1 MKKAIS
7 GRQTG
12 KTTKLI
18 LLSAQTGGTI
28 ITFNRETAKSILLKA
43 NKMGVSIPEPIDIE
57 KLMSEA
63 YRNSISG
70 NMSNVIVDDA
80 DRVLELILNKF
91 NVASVD
97 AISMCNNDISDELI

>member
-12 KTTKLI
+12 KTEKLI
-18 LLSAQTGGTI
+18 KLSTQTGGTI
-28 ITFNRETAKSILLKA
+28 ITFNREAAKSILLKA

-63 YRNSISG
+63 YRNSISDK
-70 NMSNVIVDDA
+70 MSNVIIDDA
-80 DRVLELILNKF
+80 DRMLELILKKF

-97 AISMCNNDISDELI
+97 AISMCNDDVSDELI